1 MDAIA
6 KRILVVDD
14 DVPLGECLHM
24 VLSRA
29 GYDAVW
35 VGDGVA
41 ALKEWHKRSF
51 DLVITDLIMPE
62 KEGLA
67 TIMELRKLS
76 PRVKI
81 IAISGGGR
89 IAPGDYLNLARHLGA
104 DAALAKPFSSEAM
117 LAMAAQLL
125 AEATEP
131 AGRPS

>member
-1 MDAIA
+1 MNAIA

-14 DVPLGECLHM
+14 DVPLCECLNL

-29 GYDAVW
+29 GYDVVS

-41 ALKEWHKRSF
+41 ALGEWHRRPF

-67 TIMELRKLS
+67 TIMELRKLA
-76 PRVKI
+76 PRLKI

-104 DAALAKPFSSEAM
+104 NAALAKPFSSEAM
-117 LAMAAQLL
+117 LSTVAQLL
-125 AEATEP
+125 VEATAP
-131 AGRPS
+131 AAPIS